1 MLEPGRRQ
9 AKSALRRQQIIR
21 AALACFA
28 EQGLSQATMEAIQR
42 RSRASNGTI
51 YHFFKSKEQLA
62 AAVYLEGIAD
72 YQSYLVAE
80 LERCREARDGVLSV
94 PRSHLRWVHEHV
106 EWARF
111 LFQARH
117 AQFMATSETSMAEQN
132 SAFAASIGRW
142 FARHVEKGS
151 LKRLPPDLYISFLL
165 GPCQE
170 FTRLWVS
177 GWARTPIGTASEAFG
192 EAAWRALRRE
202 AEDRQGQEGEG
213 QRREG

>member
-1 MLEPGRRQ
+1 MPEPGRRQ
-9 AKSALRRQQIIR
+9 ARSALRRQQIIQ
-21 AALACFA
+21 AALACLA
-28 EQGLSQATMEAIQR
+28 EHGLSQTTMETIQR
-42 RSRASNGTI
+42 RSGASNGTI
-51 YHFFKSKEQLA
+51 YHFFKGKEQLA
-62 AAVYLEGIAD
+62 AAVYLEGIVD

-94 PRSHLRWVHEHV
+94 PRSHLRWVHEHF

-132 SAFAASIGRW
+132 SAFAGSIARW
-142 FARHVEKGS
+142 FARHVEKGI

-177 GWARTPIGTASEAFG
+177 DWARTPLGTASEAFG
-192 EAAWRALRRE
+192 EAAWQALR
-202 AEDRQGQEGEG
+202 AEEGQTPQGQKLEGKGE
-213 QRREG
+213 E

>member
-1 MLEPGRRQ
+1 MPEPGCRQ
-9 AKSALRRQQIIR
+9 ARSALRRHQIIQ
-21 AALACFA
+21 AALACLA
-28 EQGLSQATMEAIQR
+28 EQGFSQTTMETIRR
-42 RSRASNGTI
+42 RSGASNGTI

-72 YQSYLVAE
+72 YQSCLVAG

-94 PRSHLRWVHEHV
+94 PRSHLRWVHEHF
-106 EWARF
+106 ELARF

-117 AQFMATSETSMAEQN
+117 ARFMATSETSMAEQN
-132 SAFAASIGRW
+132 SAFAGSIARW

-177 GWARTPIGTASEAFG
+177 GWARTPLSTASEAFG
-192 EAAWRALRRE
+192 EAAWHALRTE
-202 AEDRQGQEGEG
+202 GQDPQGQKPEG
-213 QRREG
+213 RKREE